1 MNATFRSKKVTST
14 SKVKQIEPWIDSSE
28 LTYLKEVIYST
39 YVNESAMT
47 QRFEQRISKT
57 FGATF
62 VSCMAN
68 GTMALYSAL
77 VACGIGPGDEVL
89 VPNITFIATSNA
101 VILSGATPVF
111 VDVNNSDYTLDP
123 VCCEKAINKNTKAII
138 PVQLYGRT
146 CDMDSVN
153 QLASKYSLKVIEDA
167 AQAVGVRYKNRFAGT
182 LGNIGVFSFYSNKT
196 ITTGEGGCIL
206 TEDKDLFNSC
216 YSLKN
221 HGRDRKGTFV
231 HEKIGYN
238 FCFTDLQAALGMAQ
252 LDKLKS
258 IIELKKQIHDRY
270 LNDIRW
276 NPSYIIPL
284 HTHSYNVPVHW
295 FTSIIVEDRHRLE
308 VFLADNNIETR
319 RFFCPLH
326 IQPCYRYMGI
336 SSHSFNNSLYA
347 YEHGLSLPS
356 AAKLEQDRL
365 EYTINLINKFYD

>member
-1 MNATFRSKKVTST
+1 MNATFRSKKVTNT
-14 SKVKQIEPWIDSSE
+14 SKVNQIEPWIDASE
-28 LTYLKEVIYST
+28 LNYLKEVIFST
-39 YVNESAMT
+39 YVNESEMT
-47 QRFEQRISKT
+47 KRFEQRISET

-77 VACGIGPGDEVL
+77 VASGVGPGDEVL

-101 VILSGATPVF
+101 VILAGATPVF
-111 VDVNNSDYTLDP
+111 VDVNNSDFTLDP
-123 VCCEKAINKNTKAII
+123 IRCEKLVNKNTKAII

-146 CDMDSVN
+146 CDMDYIN

-206 TEDKDLFNSC
+206 TDDKDLFTSC

-231 HEKIGYN
+231 HEKIGFN

-252 LDKLKS
+252 LDKLS
-258 IIELKKQIHDRY
+258 NIIGLKKQIHDRY
-270 LNDIRW
+270 LNDIKW
-276 NPSYIIPL
+276 NPNYIKPL
-284 HTHSYNVPVHW
+284 PTHSYNDPVHW
-295 FTSIIVEDRHRLE
+295 FTSILVEDRQRLE
-308 VFLADNNIETR
+308 GFLAENKIETR

-326 IQPCYRYMGI
+326 IQPCYRYMGF
-336 SSHSFNNSLYA
+336 SSQTFDNSLYA